1 MKNVV
6 FVTAP
11 GVTAIP
17 YLLVDNFSLGK
28 RARDRV
34 GAGFFFAGSRI
45 RDHESLVV
53 VAAPADGLPGRRHR
67 SRGRHRRPFSQRWV
81 AWQYIFI
88 TDDYY
93 GKLYTVGN
101 FTDRD
106 CAEPYLLYTFVVN

>member
-1 MKNVV
+1 VKNVV

-28 RARDRV
+28 IEIEWARV
-34 GAGFFFAGSRI
+34 FYAGGRI
-45 RDHESLVV
+45 RDHESLGGRMVV

-81 AWQYIFI
+81 TWQYFFI
-88 TDDYY
+88 RDIYY
-93 GKLYTVGN
+93 GKMY
-101 FTDRD
+101 R
-106 CAEPYLLYTFVVN
+106 Y